1 MITTLILQMCL
12 YFGSVYFGLFAVLE
26 VAVQVYKWSTL
37 PYSAG
42 VVGSEAILLLLLIV
56 VESLRVQ
63 LGKRGNLTNGTVS
76 LVASLLL
83 LLPSLLA
90 VLYRLL
96 SFKFQINIVYFR

>member
-12 YFGSVYFGLFAVLE
+12 YFGSVYFALFAVLE

-42 VVGSEAILLLLLIV
+42 ALGSEATLLLVFIV
-56 VESLRVQ
+56 VEWLRIQ
-63 LGKRGNLTNGTVS
+63 LGKRGNLTNGTIS
-76 LVASLLL
+76 LATSLLL

-96 SFKFQINIVYFR
+96 SRSFQSD